1 MTAKTALPTPRPART
16 PPSAAAPAAPLG
28 TPAAGAAA
36 LAADAS
42 AERWVRLHGRDEAAR
57 LVARD
62 ALLTE
67 HLGLVHHVARQ
78 MSRTLSVKAD
88 FDELVSAG
96 TMGLMAALEA
106 FDHTRG
112 LAFSTFA
119 APRIRGSILDELRR
133 QDHVPRSVR
142 RKARDIHA
150 ARETLMRVLGR
161 APEDPEVAE
170 QLGIDLQTLWRWQ
183 GDLENAHH
191 VPLDRTPGERD
202 RDAAP
207 APSDVLAHE
216 EQHGGIEDKLNR
228 EQEVAIL
235 RDAIQR
241 LKEQERVVLSLYY
254 FEELKLHEIATVL
267 SLTESRVSQIRSK
280 ALGKLRGEL
289 APLRGTAPAAAATP
303 PAASRTAGPL
313 SSGPSLGARVA

>member
-1 MTAKTALPTPRPART
+1 MPATPASRASRLTTTTGPSARRA
-16 PPSAAAPAAPLG
+16 AAAPASAE
-28 TPAAGAAA
+28 AQAEAQA
-36 LAADAS
+36 AS
-42 AERWVRLHGRDEAAR
+42 AEQWAR
-57 LVARD
+57 LKAGTEAERLAARD

-67 HLGLVHHVARQ
+67 HLGLVHHVSRQ

-106 FDHTRG
+106 FDASRG

-142 RKARDIHA
+142 RKSREILA

-161 APEDPEVAE
+161 APDDKEVAE
-170 QLGIDLQTLWRWQ
+170 HLGVDLPTLWRWRNDIE
-183 GDLENAHH
+183 GAHQ
-191 VPLDRTPGERD
+191 VPLDRTPGERE

-207 APSDVLAHE
+207 TPGEVLAHE
-216 EQHGGIEDKLNR
+216 EQAGGVEDAINR
-228 EQEVAIL
+228 EQEVGIL

-289 APLRGTAPAAAATP
+289 GPLRTGGPMGP
-303 PAASRTAGPL
+303 PVEQAGARR
-313 SSGPSLGARVA
+313 ARVA